1 MTRKV
6 VWDPRALD
14 DFDKILAF
22 LSEQNPVAAD
32 ALALKIKTTL
42 ERLAHYPTGRRS
54 RAEGY
59 FEKPVTGRPYTIA
72 YELTDAAVVVIR
84 LVHQRRD
91 WPEGGWPKG

>member
-1 MTRKV
+1 MSRKV

-14 DFDKILAF
+14 DFDKILAY
-22 LSEQNPVAAD
+22 LSERNPVAAA
-32 ALALKIKTTL
+32 ALASKIKTTL
-42 ERLAHYPTGRRS
+42 ERLAHYPIGRRS

-84 LVHQRRD
+84 IVHQRRD
-91 WPEGGWPKG
+91 WPEDGWPS